1 MRMHTALPGIAS
13 EFTLC
18 HFLHIFVF
26 MKLAAFK
33 ESGQISNGVFKFRL
47 IVAGAPL
54 PRLPQMPINNKARP
68 QGHLHYGL
76 KCTRPSRVDDN
87 FSAGMLSLGR
97 DGQND
102 LAIED
107 GGYHNVNPK
116 TDGQNDDVVVYSGK
130 RAGRRSVKERAVDNA
145 DKVASQLLTTRAVAN
160 LERIRETLEKETGK
174 ISSMSCWANA
184 AGVDIKDLQKQLQFG
199 WFCQDE
205 LLRTTNSL
213 VRFLSKK
220 YQCSGLP
227 MEDLVQAGAVGVLQG
242 VERFDPKRGFTLS
255 TYIHY
260 WIRKLMS
267 SVVARNSRGIQIPWS
282 LTKAMNQIQKA
293 RKVLNNG
300 SSRYSDDDIA
310 KATGL
315 PLAKVRLV
323 NNCLR
328 VVGSIDQKRSDGL
341 NVKYMKFAAD
351 TSIQSPEETVKRKL
365 MKIDIFNLL
374 VRVGIKGEAGPGYA
388 IRTCRFP
395 TQNLQQAKEAK
406 VHTKKATVTRN
417 HDELFISQSSTF
429 RAKNSVQFHTQTHQ
443 PTASS
448 LFCRANSRV
457 SPFLRTRRMYSEFRE
472 IVVFMVDLVLLFPIE
487 FANSTANPY
496 RNL

>member
-1 MRMHTALPGIAS
+1 MATSFRPNLKWSFQIQAHSRRSSSSKAS
-13 EFTLC
+13 PYASKGREASFGSGRLSFFSSICEEGEFIPRET
-18 HFLHIFVF
+18 
-26 MKLAAFK
+26 FK
-33 ESGQISNGVFKFRL
+33 TYTCLSE
-47 IVAGAPL
+47 APQTSADDL
-54 PRLPQMPINNKARP
+54 LDLKEIEINNKARP
-68 QGHLHYGL
+68 LGHLHYGL

-87 FSAGMLSLGR
+87 FSAGTSLPTGKASSFGMLMKNIDVLEETFAESGMLSLGR

-107 GGYHNVNPK
+107 GGYHNVHPK

-130 RAGRRSVKERAVDNA
+130 RAGRRSVKKRAVDNA
-145 DKVASQLLTTRAVAN
+145 DKVASQPLTTRAAKEKFRNSSIFSRKRAFKRPTVARNEVEISTGVKVVAN

-220 YQCSGLP
+220 YRCSGLP

-242 VERFDPKRGFTLS
+242 VERFDPKRGFRFS

-260 WIRKLMS
+260 WIRKSMS
-267 SVVARNSRGIQIPWS
+267 SVVARNSRVVIDQGNES
-282 LTKAMNQIQKA
+282 DRKA
-293 RKVLNNG
+293 LNNG

-315 PLAKVRLV
+315 PLAKE
-323 NNCLR
+323 
-328 VVGSIDQKRSDGL
+328 
-341 NVKYMKFAAD
+341 FTAD
-351 TSIQSPEETVKRKL
+351 TSIQSPEETVTRKL

-374 VRVGIKGEAGPGYA
+374 EGLE
-388 IRTCRFP
+388 
-395 TQNLQQAKEAK
+395 
-406 VHTKKATVTRN
+406 
-417 HDELFISQSSTF
+417 
-429 RAKNSVQFHTQTHQ
+429 
-443 PTASS
+443 
-448 LFCRANSRV
+448 SRE
-457 SPFLRTRRMYSEFRE
+457 RQ
-472 IVVFMVDLVLLFPIE
+472 VLLM
-487 FANSTANPY
+487 
-496 RNL
+496 R

>member
-1 MRMHTALPGIAS
+1 MDKNPAKDIVSGVYLHHVRWILYVITILI
-13 EFTLC
+13 TL
-18 HFLHIFVF
+18 
-26 MKLAAFK
+26 
-33 ESGQISNGVFKFRL
+33 IS
-47 IVAGAPL
+47 
-54 PRLPQMPINNKARP
+54 QINNKARP

-87 FSAGMLSLGR
+87 FSAGTSLPTGKVSSFGMLMKNIDVLEETFAESGMLSLGR

-145 DKVASQLLTTRAVAN
+145 DKVASQLLTTRAGKEKFRNSSIFSRKRAFKRPNVARNEVEISTGVKVVAN

-184 AGVDIKDLQKQLQFG
+184 AGVDKKDLQKQLQFG

-315 PLAKVRLV
+315 PLAKVLAMRYGLV
-323 NNCLR
+323 DFRPKSL
-328 VVGSIDQKRSDGL
+328 
-341 NVKYMKFAAD
+341 
-351 TSIQSPEETVKRKL
+351 EETGKLLQISKEWVRKIE
-365 MKIDIFNLL
+365 K
-374 VRVGIKGEAGPGYA
+374 KA
-388 IRTCRFP
+388 ITKLKNEE
-395 TQNLQQAKEAK
+395 TNLQQAKEAK

-448 LFCRANSRV
+448 L
-457 SPFLRTRRMYSEFRE
+457 
-472 IVVFMVDLVLLFPIE
+472 DLMNYPG
-487 FANSTANPY
+487 
-496 RNL
+496 

>member
-1 MRMHTALPGIAS
+1 MATSFRPNLKWSFQIQAHSRRSSPSKAS
-13 EFTLC
+13 PYASKGREASFGSGRLSFFSSICEEGEFISRET
-18 HFLHIFVF
+18 
-26 MKLAAFK
+26 FK
-33 ESGQISNGVFKFRL
+33 TYTCLSE
-47 IVAGAPL
+47 APQSSADDL
-54 PRLPQMPINNKARP
+54 LDLKVIEINNKARP
-68 QGHLHYGL
+68 PGHLHYGL
-76 KCTRPSRVDDN
+76 KGTRPSRVDNN
-87 FSAGMLSLGR
+87 FSAGTSLPTGKASSFGMLMKNIDVLEETFAESGMLSMGR

-145 DKVASQLLTTRAVAN
+145 DKVASQLLTTRAAKEKFRNSSIFSRKRAFKRLTVAQNEVEISTGVKVVAN
-160 LERIRETLEKETGK
+160 LERIRETLEKATGK

-184 AGVDIKDLQKQLQFG
+184 AGVDIKDLQNQLQFG

-220 YQCSGLP
+220 YRCSGLP

-242 VERFDPKRGFTLS
+242 VERFDPKRGFRFS

-260 WIRKLMS
+260 WIRKSMS
-267 SVVARNSRGIQIPWS
+267 SVVARNSREIQIPWS

-315 PLAKVRLV
+315 PLAKE
-323 NNCLR
+323 
-328 VVGSIDQKRSDGL
+328 
-341 NVKYMKFAAD
+341 FAAD
-351 TSIQSPEETVKRKL
+351 TSIQSPEETVKK
-365 MKIDIFNLL
+365 
-374 VRVGIKGEAGPGYA
+374 
-388 IRTCRFP
+388 
-395 TQNLQQAKEAK
+395 
-406 VHTKKATVTRN
+406 
-417 HDELFISQSSTF
+417 
-429 RAKNSVQFHTQTHQ
+429 THEDRH
-443 PTASS
+443 
-448 LFCRANSRV
+448 F
-457 SPFLRTRRMYSEFRE
+457 
-472 IVVFMVDLVLLFPIE
+472 
-487 FANSTANPY
+487 
-496 RNL
+496 